1 MREKRQTGARTAA
14 VLTVGGLLVISGIF
28 LPGLLLHKVSVRE
41 LGEAA
46 AAPEG
51 YYQASYSAMARNSSE
66 KLDITEKLQL
76 ITGQWN
82 SIKEEP
88 QDFELEHTDYEVAEL
103 AQKGIGMLYQ
113 SGLYPEDITGYENW
127 YSWQATPHKAVD
139 TTFHTYTAY
148 YWEVVFEKYDETISH
163 KVYVLDNG
171 TVFLA
176 VAGYGQGE
184 QFLGTEELLKAS
196 EKGKQTA
203 IEQTEWTDTWREAL
217 QFTDIAVTDY
227 PTVYRLKVENTADS
241 YEALR
246 AESSDS
252 SMYFRLPQTDG
263 T

>member
-14 VLTVGGLLVISGIF
+14 VLAVGGLLVTSGIF

-76 ITGQWN
+76 ITGQWD
-82 SIKEEP
+82 SIREEP

-113 SGLYPEDITGYENW
+113 SGLNPEDITGYENW

-139 TTFHTYTAY
+139 TTFHTYTSY

-176 VAGYGQGE
+176 VASYGSGVE
-184 QFLGTEELLKAS
+184 FAGTEELLKAA
-196 EKGKQTA
+196 EEGKQTV
-203 IEQTEWTDTWREAL
+203 IEQTEWTDTWRDAL
-217 QFTDIAVTDY
+217 QFTDVAVTDY
-227 PTVYRLKVENTADS
+227 PTVYRLKVQNTLDR

-246 AESSDS
+246 AESADS
-252 SMYFRLPQTDG
+252 SMYFRLPQTDA

>member
-1 MREKRQTGARTAA
+1 MREKRQTGAKTAA

-46 AAPEG
+46 AAPED

-76 ITGQWN
+76 ITGQWD

-113 SGLYPEDITGYENW
+113 SGLYPENITGYENW
-127 YSWQATPHKAVD
+127 YSWQVTPHKAVD

-148 YWEVVFEKYDETISH
+148 YWEVLFEKYDGTIAH
-163 KVYVLDNG
+163 KVYILDNG
-171 TVFLA
+171 TIFLA
-176 VAGYGQGE
+176 AAGYGAGVE
-184 QFLGTEELLKAS
+184 FTGTEELLNAA
-196 EKGKQTA
+196 EEGKQTM
-203 IEQTEWTDTWREAL
+203 IEQTEWTDTWRDAL
-217 QFTDIAVTDY
+217 KFTDIAITDY
-227 PTVYRLKVENTADS
+227 PTVYWLKVQNTLDS

-246 AESSDS
+246 AESADS
-252 SMYFRLPQTDG
+252 SMYFRLPQTDR